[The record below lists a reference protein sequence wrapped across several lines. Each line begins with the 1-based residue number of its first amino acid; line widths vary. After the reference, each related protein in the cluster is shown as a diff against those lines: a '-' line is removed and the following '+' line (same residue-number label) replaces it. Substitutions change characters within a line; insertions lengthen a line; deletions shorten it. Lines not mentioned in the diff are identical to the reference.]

1 MTALTDFLS
10 GALMLSFLV
19 ATAYF
24 VRFWRRTGDRL
35 FAFFAA
41 AFALLALNQ
50 LALFLLGTED
60 EMRGYAYV
68 LRVSGFVLILIGI
81 LGKNIGVAGQPDK

>member
-1 MTALTDFLS
+1 MIVDFLS
-10 GALMLSFLV
+10 GALMLAFLV

-24 VRFWRRTGDRL
+24 VRFWQRTSDRL
-35 FAFFAA
+35 FVYFAV

-50 LALFLLGTED
+50 LALFMMGVDD
-60 EMRGYAYV
+60 ELSGYVYV

-81 LGKNIGVAGQPDK
+81 LGKNVSASRQQRG

>member
-1 MTALTDFLS
+1 MINDFLS

-24 VRFWRRTGDRL
+24 VRFWQKTSDRL
-35 FAFFAA
+35 FIYFAV

-50 LALFLLGTED
+50 LVLFLLGVDD
-60 EMRGYAYV
+60 ELRGYVYV
-68 LRVSGFVLILIGI
+68 LRVSGFILILVGI
-81 LGKNIGVAGQPDK
+81 LGKNVNDSRQPRE

>member
-1 MTALTDFLS
+1 MAGLIDFLS
-10 GALMLSFLV
+10 GALMLAYLL

-41 AFALLALNQ
+41 AFTLLALNQ
-50 LALFLLGTED
+50 LALFLLGAED
-60 EMRGYAYV
+60 EMRGFAYV
-68 LRVSGFVLILIGI
+68 LRVSGFVLILVGI
-81 LGKNIGVAGQPDK
+81 LGKNIGGTREPGK